1 MRSRTWSGVVSMW
14 LLAASAV
21 NTSVSTKR
29 RAALW
34 RRKRRRAAFTMR
46 SLSATVSRSVVTP

>member
-1 MRSRTWSGVVSMW
+1 MRSRTSSGVVSIR
-14 LLAASAV
+14 LPAASAA

-34 RRKRRRAAFTMR
+34 RRNRRRAAFTMR